1 MVTSEKCTICRI
13 VDFVMQDSSGDVTIE
28 SLAFDW
34 FTSILKEDIQFDS
47 AQHSIFYRCTK
58 GMVVAIINERSW
70 KAAIGDM
77 YTGGMD
83 SFDFHV
89 KEKGEYMSAYG
100 LAYF

>member
-1 MVTSEKCTICRI
+1 MVNFII
-13 VDFVMQDSSGDVTIE
+13 QDSNGNVTIE
-28 SLAFDW
+28 SLVFDR
-34 FTSILKEDIQFDS
+34 FTSILKEDIQFNS
-47 AQHSIFYRCTK
+47 AKHSIFYDCTK
-58 GMVVAIINERSW
+58 GMVVAITNERSW